1 MIDHLVS
8 QILDKI
14 QRINWHRWKLET
26 SLIRRINA
34 TKYLGQCLTNGSI
47 ITEFEHAAH
56 RAILYIIAQ
65 LLSRIPF
72 IHLPFYLLLSS
83 SWLFPP
89 ARLDRVHL
97 PCSFIEA
104 PFLSLCLSVLATC
117 ACVYLQ
123 NLLATTQTWR
133 RCPLFW
139 LPCDVV
145 LTVFRNKLEWQ
156 DAARCAASFSRPP
169 LLTSICHCL
178 PSWPA
183 VIRTQFDD
191 YCVTDKHQS
200 RKLVD
205 QFKFAP
211 GDVSCTMN
219 KRERA
224 SSLLARS
231 LA

>member
-1 MIDHLVS
+1 MFDEWIDNNRIRTRCSSRDSLYHCSAVISHSFHSSSLLPSSLFFVAFSTSQVGPCSSSMLV
-8 QILDKI
+8 
-14 QRINWHRWKLET
+14 HRSSF
-26 SLIRRINA
+26 SL
-34 TKYLGQCLTNGSI
+34 S
-47 ITEFEHAAH
+47 
-56 RAILYIIAQ
+56 
-65 LLSRIPF
+65 
-72 IHLPFYLLLSS
+72 LPFR
-83 SWLFPP
+83 P
-89 ARLDRVHL
+89 RHL
-97 PCSFIEA
+97 
-104 PFLSLCLSVLATC
+104 
-117 ACVYLQ
+117 CVYLQ